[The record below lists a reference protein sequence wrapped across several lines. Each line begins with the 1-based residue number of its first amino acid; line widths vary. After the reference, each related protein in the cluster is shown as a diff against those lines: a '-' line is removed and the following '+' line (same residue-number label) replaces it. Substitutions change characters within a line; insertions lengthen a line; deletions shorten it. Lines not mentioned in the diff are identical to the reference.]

1 MLDTSTQLRLTGLA
15 TGLDTDAIIQQ
26 LGKAYNVRINAVKKD
41 KQMLLWRQESY
52 RSTINMVSTMLKSNF
67 NAANPASNFRSANS
81 FAKFSYNL
89 SLGGSITDAAKAK
102 VSSIVSVTANGDLK
116 KFNQTI
122 ESVAQ
127 LATKDTWKGDK
138 IDIAGITTKWKGGD
152 GFNIEDLV
160 SRQISFDND
169 GNLLPG
175 GDVIRATYT
184 SFALSIDGV
193 SRTIMVDGVET
204 KRIADMDKDTG
215 IDPDDLKR
223 LQAQAYAKALD
234 DEIAKQF
241 GKDYA
246 GVVGVNGNNELTFRK
261 AGSTLTI
268 NGTFGFDSIMT
279 AMGLKGG
286 ATSAVGQKTIGEAL
300 NLGDL
305 FKQRSKITI
314 GLGVG
319 TSAKAIEISETETI
333 SSLMTK
339 INNSG
344 AGVNLSYDSVGD
356 RFVLTS
362 TQEGSAN
369 NILEIAGED
378 SAKFFEALGIGKAVE
393 VEFVRNAKWN
403 EENQEFDYE
412 YGSIYMLAVGGQF
425 TSHQDFGNMIGS
437 FSNILLKD
445 SDGKVTERVNWSD
458 PNFNAKLATGAI
470 GTREEGK
477 NLIAMINGEKYTRQT
492 NTFTHEGM
500 TFKFTETFNE
510 ARYNFDGPD
519 AGTFKDDA
527 TAKTMLDASQLDP
540 AIKIQVDKNTAEVVT
555 SIKAFV
561 EEYNKLIDHINGLLT
576 EKRDRAYKPL
586 TDDEK
591 KAMTEEEITVYEAQ
605 AKSGIMANDSELRKL
620 LDQMRSAIYQRVDG
634 IGLTMSEIG
643 ITTSPNWKDGGRL
656 VIDEGTLSNAIENR
670 YDDVVALFTKPEV
683 KIPEERDEKGNIIK
697 KAYIE
702 KQGGVAL
709 RLYNV
714 LNDAAGLTG
723 DKGYL
728 VQKAGVMNDGSQM
741 QNQMQKQLTQYD
753 KRLDTLLER
762 WYRKESQYYKMFAR
776 MESAM
781 MKMQSQ
787 QNSLASLAAQGGK

>member
-41 KQMLLWRQESY
+41 KQLLLWRQESY

-67 NAANPASNFRSANS
+67 NAANPASNLRSANS

-127 LATKDTWKGDK
+127 LASKDTWKGDK

-160 SRQISFDND
+160 KRDAN
-169 GNLLPG
+169 
-175 GDVIRATYT
+175 GDVTSASYT

-193 SRTIMVDGVET
+193 SRTIMVDGVEA

-215 IDPDDLKR
+215 IDPADLKG
-223 LQAQAYAKALD
+223 LQAQEYAKALNAD
-234 DEIAKQF
+234 IVRQF

-246 GVVGVNGNNELTFRK
+246 GVVSVNDKNEITFRK

-268 NGTFGFDSIMT
+268 NGSFGFDNIMT
-279 AMGLKGG
+279 TMGLKGG
-286 ATSAVGQKTIGEAL
+286 ATSAVSQKQIGEAL
-300 NLGDL
+300 DLGDL
-305 FKQRSKITI
+305 FKNGSKATI
-314 GLGVG
+314 
-319 TSAKAIEISETETI
+319 KINDREIDISETDTI
-333 SSLMTK
+333 NSVMTK

-344 AGVNLSYDSVGD
+344 AGVNLSYDSAGD

-362 TQEGSAN
+362 SQEGSAN
-369 NILEIAGED
+369 GIKDITGNA
-378 SAKFFEALGIGKAVE
+378 AKFFEAMGIGKAVE
-393 VEFVRNAKWN
+393 IGGGAVSGGKLTKLVTSLDEVRDMLETEDDIDITVDISGVKHTFSKGQMGGSTILA
-403 EENQEFDYE
+403 ESLMDGDGVLVQENLTNTLTYPEAIDY
-412 YGSIYMLAVGGQF
+412 IINKI
-425 TSHQDFGNMIGS
+425 GNVS
-437 FSNILLKD
+437 
-445 SDGKVTERVNWSD
+445 
-458 PNFNAKLATGAI
+458 

-477 NLIAMINGEKYTRQT
+477 NLIAMINGEKYTRQS

-500 TFKFTETFNE
+500 TFKFTETFNVG
-510 ARYNFDGPD
+510 RYNFDEG
-519 AGTFKDDA
+519 AFSA
-527 TAKTMLDASQLDP
+527 VASSDLDP

-576 EKRDRAYKPL
+576 EKRDRSYKPL

-591 KAMTEEEITVYEAQ
+591 KAMTEEEVTVYEAQ

-620 LDQMRSAIYQRVDG
+620 LDQMRSSIYQRVDG

-728 VQKAGVMNDGSQM
+728 VQKAGVANDGSQM

-762 WYRKESQYYKMFAR
+762 WYRKESQYYKMFAK